1 MLTVIFFAM
10 WFPSVGTFGV
20 LLSVLG
26 ALVSIIELKGPK
38 RIILALAFILFG
50 AGEII
55 SIVRSDAAHATEIAN
70 QHTDIVNLQGQIQK
84 SDVERQVSEAYLKAK
99 LEDSYSMN
107 AQLAQFAPALMKLA
121 QTSADFERKQ
131 FEVKVTTNKELY
143 DFTMSVVKRIR
154 DFSQKYLNLEQQQ
167 TTEQMK
173 RNYANLSE
181 TQRRQQFAEDT
192 EKELRLDNQKDFE
205 FRNTI
210 LADALYARNEFQK
223 RNIVVPPLG
232 QRATLDVDLVLQG
245 ILSGPQPELRLA
257 DYLELLAKQLP
268 LK

>member
-1 MLTVIFFAM
+1 MDTALVISFPPIGAFGLALTLI
-10 WFPSVGTFGV
+10 
-20 LLSVLG
+20 G
-26 ALVSIIELKGPK
+26 ALVSLVTIEGRKKFL
-38 RIILALAFILFG
+38 LAGVFIVLG
-50 AGEII
+50 VGEFI
-55 SIVRSDAAHATEIAN
+55 SIEISDKAHKEEVAN
-70 QHTDIVNLQGQIQK
+70 QHSDIVNLQGQIQK

-131 FEVKVTTNKELY
+131 FEIKITTNKELY
-143 DFTMSVVKRIR
+143 DFTMSVAKRIR
-154 DFSQKYLNLEQQQ
+154 DFSQKYSNLQNQQ
-167 TTEQMK
+167 TTEEMK
-173 RNYANLSE
+173 RNYVNLSE
-181 TQRRQQFAEDT
+181 TERRRIFAEDT
-192 EKELRLDNQKDFE
+192 QKDLQLYNQKDFE

-223 RNIVVPPLG
+223 RKIVVPPLG
-232 QRATLDVDLVLQG
+232 QRSTMDVDLALQG